1 MVKPHYQP
9 STYKPRESIGY
20 LIKRSH
26 ALMHDYLEPVLTA
39 QGFTFIQYIVLAWV
53 RDGNAINPK
62 DFCTQFRHDSGALT
76 RVIDQLVE
84 RNLLE
89 RARGV
94 ADRRK
99 VELRLTETGGQ
110 VVTSL
115 IPVVVAHLNSLLA
128 DFSGADLAELNR
140 LLLKLNRSLQIR
152 VDGASVPTA
161 AEGLDMELL

>member
-1 MVKPHYQP
+1 MYKQHYEP
-9 STYKPRESIGY
+9 ATYRARDSLGY

-26 ALMHDYLEPVLTA
+26 ALMHDFVEPVLAA

-53 RDGNAINPK
+53 RDGIAINPK
-62 DFCTQFRHDSGALT
+62 DFCAQFRHDSGALT
-76 RVIDQLVE
+76 RVIDQLAE

-99 VELRLTETGGQ
+99 VELRLTATGEQ
-110 VVTSL
+110 VVASL

-128 DFSGADLAELNR
+128 DFSGGDLAELNR
-140 LLLKLNRSLQIR
+140 LLLKLNRTLQTR
-152 VDGASVPTA
+152 VDGASA
-161 AEGLDMELL
+161 GLAQGLG